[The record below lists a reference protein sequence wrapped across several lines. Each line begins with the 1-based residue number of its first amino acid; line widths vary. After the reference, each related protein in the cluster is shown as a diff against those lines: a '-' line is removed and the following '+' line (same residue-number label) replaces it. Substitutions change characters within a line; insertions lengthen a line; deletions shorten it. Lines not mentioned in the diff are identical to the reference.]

1 MLKEKIATL
10 SYSKFRD
17 QFGLVVIE
25 ADATEHIVRVGLAK
39 FWDRKQ
45 INSIPNKINSLYEK
59 IKWDST
65 YVDQK
70 VGEHIIDDLKNTLPI
85 YIINTK
91 KDLLDPEG
99 IHKLETMD
107 MTEIAQFTYSLKL
120 EHRIKFPEIPTK
132 NMQEL
137 ERQIPMFVEHKTE
150 QGNITYCATGEEH
163 DSLVRA
169 LLMCIF
175 TARDYLIEKEY
186 YEPVFT
192 VLHPQDPY
200 SNVRVPSEVEFDFD
214 Y

>member
-25 ADATEHIVRVGLAK
+25 ADATEQIARVGLAV
-39 FWDRKQ
+39 FWDRKK
-45 INSIPNKINSLYEK
+45 INSIPNKINSLYQK

-70 VGEHIIDDLKNTLPI
+70 VGEHIIDDLKNTLSI
-85 YIINTK
+85 YVINTK
-91 KDLLDPEG
+91 KDLLDPEN
-99 IHKLETMD
+99 IHKIKVMD
-107 MTEIAQFTYSLKL
+107 MTEIVQFTYGLKL
-120 EHRIKFPEIPTK
+120 EHRIKFPEYPTK

-137 ERQIPMFVEHKTE
+137 ERQISMFTENKTE
-150 QGNITYCATGEEH
+150 QGNITYHATGDEH

-175 TARDYLIEKEY
+175 AARDYLIEKD
-186 YEPVFT
+186 YEPIVFY
-192 VLHPQDPY
+192 PMRIPDPFG
-200 SNVRVPSEVEFDFD
+200 SVRGVDPVEFDF
-214 Y
+214 

>member
-25 ADATEHIVRVGLAK
+25 ADAEEQIARVGLAK
-39 FWDRKQ
+39 FWDRKK
-45 INSIPNKINSLYEK
+45 INSIPSKINLLYEK

-70 VGEHIIDDLKNTLPI
+70 VGEHIIDDLKRTLPI
-85 YIINTK
+85 YVINTK
-91 KDLLDPEG
+91 KDLLDPED
-99 IHKLETMD
+99 IHKLEVMD
-107 MTEIAQFTYSLKL
+107 MTEIVQFTYSLKI

-137 ERQIPMFVEHKTE
+137 ERQVSMFTENKTE
-150 QGNITYCATGEEH
+150 QGNITYYATGDEH

-175 TARDYLIEKEY
+175 AARDYLTEKEY
-186 YEPVFT
+186 EPIIFQT
-192 VLHPQDPY
+192 LRPRDPF
-200 SNVRVPSEVEFDFD
+200 SDVRIPSEVEFDF
-214 Y
+214 